1 MLLIAFTSQ
10 TVGIF
15 NIAIAQETTV
25 IEVVEN
31 NENFSIENNEKFE
44 ENNLNENQNVENNLD
59 ENIDNE
65 TEGLEKV
72 ENQDENPEILK
83 NPEILENENIENI
96 ENLENIENEKLENN
110 ENLENAIITRTTTD
124 NIETIENTDNNDLS
138 GKIELRILTEDKNED
153 GSPKN
158 EYYTGEEILT
168 YAEFRVSG
176 ADFMIANAS
185 VRVSVAKNWVSKP
198 VFSKSDSAT
207 SWLISEDDEKYYAIY
222 NFDFLRWWNIV
233 AVPVRFSHYK
243 SNIYNWFETP
253 VKIEILD
260 SEKNIIKSHTQ
271 IYKIKSYDNNF
282 CVSWFCEE
290 DEKRFEHNIEGLLE
304 WEDEIINENTSKIIE
319 KHFYFRVKS
328 PDGIYSNWANY
339 WYNIKLIYNLPN
351 WVRPFGNPNEDWKY
365 CYNKDHNESCWV
377 YDKNNNSMI
386 FEWYYNEEDYVIRNY
401 ETVELRLSFSNLPY
415 NEYIESNITLIEFP
429 NTPWEK
435 ITENIKV
442 YDKFIPEV
450 NWNIFL
456 RGEFDVLS
464 QNVFLKKILTNDYVN
479 INTILTNKNIE
490 KTPPLGEDVL
500 YYDYYFNASN
510 YSRPVKITANIPDWA
525 VMYGNPNEEWKYCY
539 NNFCWQYDSN
549 SRVAI
554 YDGNIDNSKINL
566 KLAFPDRPFDEE
578 YVLNSQL
585 KINPNTDKEIIKNL
599 EHKHSFTLEKIELT
613 ENNTVISKPFDNN
626 DCYLSS
632 CKTINLNSD
641 YSNVE
646 EVKNKTHNIN
656 YYLTFGD
663 DFGVVWYNHSI
674 WSIIRKDDD
683 YWYFLDV
690 NKVKVKE
697 FVDYD
702 LDDRLEYTYFDL
714 GYCDLMN
721 QNDCD
726 RLSKSNF
733 NVYGVLDN
741 WEDILLWDKNYL
753 YKNEQIN
760 INNPKIR
767 KLKLVFDDPFDIT
780 GINIDFRLGTKVKQ
794 NIYSDFVIDR
804 NNNSLKNIINKS
816 KIIYIDNNIEKE
828 KNSEEIFDINK
839 NFRIKS
845 RSPKKLKWDFR
856 LNNRNSV
863 YKTVQYWDNNNVE
876 FNFDYQHAEINVN
889 PDPDDYLSTDYAE
902 VDNLYY
908 VILLP
913 VGIEFLKDE
922 INNVDISDA
931 KIIKNYKNTWKTAVF
946 VKASS
951 YWGDWHNYWSIDVNP
966 TFDVKIYAN
975 EWDNLI
981 EYFFIWDNNKETDE
995 TGVIAIGDNIYTD
1008 ELDLDN
1014 DWDKTEKFLRWTSV
1028 IRFIPP
1034 REILLKKLVSTD
1046 SVSWALDT
1054 FADITDNVF
1063 YKINILNNSL
1073 RELNSLE
1080 ILDVLPF
1087 VGDHNISPDDNNTY
1101 SPRGSEYNIEL
1112 SDSLESIPQN
1122 TDFLDK
1128 FEVLYSTVRQWSDL
1142 SSVRDEEFVTADEI
1156 ADFSTV
1162 KNIKIRLKE
1171 GQIFPVKQEASFII
1185 KAKQIVDHTIE
1196 NLKVSHNSSAFSLN
1210 EIDFSEW
1217 NKATTTIVKY
1227 QIQWKIFHDT
1237 NKNWNIDENEKS
1249 LANYSLALFNS
1260 DWTPVIDSQTNSPLI
1275 TDSDNNGNYVFDVYK
1290 RWDYFVKLTKKF
1302 PEEIPTILT
1311 ENNSAIID
1319 DSDVENMTLKTNIF
1333 TLDPS
1338 NIKIQNPHSH
1348 GSSLFKLANFGL
1360 NYPSAKITI
1369 NKIDEQNPEIKIANA
1384 VFEIKKDNIVLD
1396 TIVTDNN
1403 WIATTRE
1410 LPIGYEYEIV
1420 EISTPATYQKS
1431 KPQNIKIETEGEIE
1445 YEILSIKTPILIPV
1459 SVLTWNTSF
1468 RSFAGG
1474 GISVP
1479 IINNFSSKENILP
1492 NFSIFWENFVEN
1504 KNSTKIIFD
1513 IKNENLENSENN
1525 FTQNSQNFSWN
1536 IENTEIIDDLFSPD
1550 FAKNTEKN
1558 NFDLKEKFLQNLK
1571 NQISN
1576 FYENKSENLEK
1587 FLSENSLENIEKI
1600 LEENILLEKFNFDK
1614 NFIQNN
1620 LSEIIEN
1627 SENFEEKNYIKN
1639 FLEEKILNSA
1649 NNSEKEIFT
1658 ILDNNFDTEFS
1669 DYAEYLKNSTNINPQ
1684 KNINS
1689 ESNNLFSPNFSE
1701 IKNTKLKVNY
1711 LPATGLVDD
1720 FRIIIFILSMI
1731 FAFPI
1736 AFLSRKNFYK
1746 NP

>member
-31 NENFSIENNEKFE
+31 NENFPIENENLEEK
-44 ENNLNENQNVENNLD
+44 NLDKNIGNENQNVENNENLENNLE

-65 TEGLEKV
+65 TEGLENI
-72 ENQDENPEILK
+72 ENQDENL
-83 NPEILENENIENI
+83 EILENPEISEN
-96 ENLENIENEKLENN
+96 ENN
-110 ENLENAIITRTTTD
+110 ENLENTENENLENAIVTRTTTD
-124 NIETIENTDNNDLS
+124 NIETIENIDNNDLS

-185 VRVSVAKNWVSKP
+185 TRITIPRAQLDWRP
-198 VFSKSDSAT
+198 IFSKTDAST
-207 SWLISEDDEKYYAIY
+207 TWRTYEDNDNYYAEY
-222 NFDFLRWWNIV
+222 NYENLRGGNIV
-233 AVPVRFSHYK
+233 AAPVTFKWLQYTTK
-243 SNIYNWFETP
+243 WDFETP
-253 VKIEILD
+253 VKIEMLD
-260 SEKNIIKSHTQ
+260 GQKNVIKEHIVNYKAKVHEPIPYMKYDYSSSNWYNSKDIKINGIDLKELNLYDLRNFDTGFTRSVEFGAPYIVYSIWFDISNKSYGKYRPDRINAIIEIPDWAIVDEAYLNKDCASEYCWIKLNEPNKFEINYDYGYAYIKLLFPNFSYNEIFSPIAKVKLLEDSFDYSEELKVYTKWIFNESD
-271 IYKIKSYDNNF
+271 IYKTPQSLSKEGSVNIMYLRSTEDLELTPSWQDAPVIKYDIWISKYNATSF
-282 CVSWFCEE
+282 
-290 DEKRFEHNIEGLLE
+290 
-304 WEDEIINENTSKIIE
+304 NELPVKIIE
-319 KHFYFRVKS
+319 KLPEGAKM
-328 PDGIYSNWANY
+328 NW
-339 WYNIKLIYNLPN
+339 
-351 WVRPFGNPNEDWKY
+351 
-365 CYNKDHNESCWV
+365 
-377 YDKNNNSMI
+377 
-386 FEWYYNEEDYVIRNY
+386 
-401 ETVELRLSFSNLPY
+401 
-415 NEYIESNITLIEFP
+415 
-429 NTPWEK
+429 
-435 ITENIKV
+435 
-442 YDKFIPEV
+442 EV
-450 NWNIFL
+450 NN
-456 RGEFDVLS
+456 
-464 QNVFLKKILTNDYVN
+464 
-479 INTILTNKNIE
+479 
-490 KTPPLGEDVL
+490 
-500 YYDYYFNASN
+500 
-510 YSRPVKITANIPDWA
+510 
-525 VMYGNPNEEWKYCY
+525 EWKYCY
-539 NNFCWQYDSN
+539 YNINSIYSCWIYDSDN
-549 SRVAI
+549 HTAIFEWYLAKYRAVIELIYPEQSFDKIHHNVADVFFYPNTNKEYISTVDNYTKIVFSKIQPEQPYWQVYINSSSSSRVIHRAI
-554 YDGNIDNSKINL
+554 PFNKDNSNTSVSSWYTYSIYNTNNSV
-566 KLAFPDRPFDEE
+566 DYDENWPI
-578 YVLNSQL
+578 VTNV
-585 KINPNTDKEIIKNL
+585 KEIIL
-599 EHKHSFTLEKIELT
+599 H
-613 ENNTVISKPFDNN
+613 
-626 DCYLSS
+626 
-632 CKTINLNSD
+632 
-641 YSNVE
+641 
-646 EVKNKTHNIN
+646 
-656 YYLTFGD
+656 
-663 DFGVVWYNHSI
+663 
-674 WSIIRKDDD
+674 
-683 YWYFLDV
+683 
-690 NKVKVKE
+690 
-697 FVDYD
+697 D
-702 LDDRLEYTYFDL
+702 LDDRLYYDSIFF
-714 GYCDLMN
+714 N
-721 QNDCD
+721 QNTSSSL
-726 RLSKSNF
+726 REKIKNTWYK
-733 NVYGVLDN
+733 VYGILEDNNEELIWVTKDVVTTADILTDDNHTEINDTEYKYKKIKIVFDSLLKLDN
-741 WEDILLWDKNYL
+741 ERLELQVNTYVKLEEWEKWQEDPSVLTFDPSYIDSNNSRSLNSSVKIVYSNSNSNDNKLLEQFKKEHNLFYSSYLDISFSNGNNYTVVYSDDNTRSMNSYINISNNGNTSVVAKNIKYILLLPIGIDYVDWTAGYTEWIEDP
-753 YKNEQIN
+753 N
-760 INNPKIR
+760 INWDEWET
-767 KLKLVFDDPFDIT
+767 VF
-780 GINIDFRLGTKVKQ
+780 VKFPT
-794 NIYSDFVIDR
+794 S
-804 NNNSLKNIINKS
+804 
-816 KIIYIDNNIEKE
+816 
-828 KNSEEIFDINK
+828 
-839 NFRIKS
+839 
-845 RSPKKLKWDFR
+845 
-856 LNNRNSV
+856 
-863 YKTVQYWDNNNVE
+863 
-876 FNFDYQHAEINVN
+876 
-889 PDPDDYLSTDYAE
+889 
-902 VDNLYY
+902 
-908 VILLP
+908 
-913 VGIEFLKDE
+913 
-922 INNVDISDA
+922 
-931 KIIKNYKNTWKTAVF
+931 IIKNYKNTWRNAVIF
-946 VKASS
+946 DI
-951 YWGDWHNYWSIDVNP
+951 WNYSWWFDYKIDVKSY
-966 TFDVKIYAN
+966 TN
-975 EWDNLI
+975 EWDNLL
-981 EYFFIWDNNKETDE
+981 EHFLVWDNQFNIIPKNYSYWW
-995 TGVIAIGDNIYTD
+995 ANIYTD

-1073 RELNSLE
+1073 RELNNLE

-1087 VGDHNISPDDNNTY
+1087 VGDHNISPNDNNTY

-1128 FEVLYSTVRQWSDL
+1128 FEVLYSTIRQWSDL

-1260 DWTPVIDSQTNSPLI
+1260 DWTPVVDSQTNSPLI
-1275 TDSDNNGNYVFDVYK
+1275 TNSDNNGNYVFDVYK

-1396 TIVTDNN
+1396 TVVTDNN

-1474 GISVP
+1474 GISTP

-1536 IENTEIIDDLFSPD
+1536 LENTEIIDDLFSPD

-1558 NFDLKEKFLQNLK
+1558 NFDLKEKFLQNIK

-1658 ILDNNFDTEFS
+1658 ILDNNFDIEFS

-1689 ESNNLFSPNFSE
+1689 ESNDLFSPNFSE
-1701 IKNTKLKVNY
+1701 IKNTKLKANY